1 MIGIIGAMDVEVEL
15 LKAALTDKK
24 EKTVSGINFVSGKLS
39 DKEVVVAK
47 CGIGKVFAAICAQTM
62 ILEFSPDYVINT
74 GVAGALKKGIAVG
87 DVVVSSDAVQHD
99 MDTSALGDPKGL
111 VSGINVVNFIAD
123 EKLVCAMK
131 TAVEEQGVKV
141 TVGTVASG
149 DKFVHEAEEK
159 ARIAEE
165 FNAYACEMEGAAI
178 AHTCFVNNTP
188 FVVVRAISDS
198 LDGGAMDYLTFV
210 DKAAKTSA
218 KTVVSAIEK
227 L

>member
-1 MIGIIGAMDVEVEL
+1 MIGIIGAMDVEVEF
-15 LKAALTDKK
+15 LKAALIDKK
-24 EKTVSGINFVSGKLS
+24 EKNISGINFVSGKLS
-39 DKEVVVAK
+39 DKDVVIAK

-111 VSGINVVNFIAD
+111 VSGINVINFPAD
-123 EKLVCAMK
+123 KKLVSTMQ
-131 TAVEEQGVKV
+131 TAVEKQGVKAI
-141 TVGTVASG
+141 VGTVASG
-149 DKFVHEAEEK
+149 DKFVYEAEEK

-165 FNAYACEMEGAAI
+165 FSACACEMEGAAI
-178 AHTCFVNNTP
+178 AHTCFVNSTP

-198 LDGGAMDYLTFV
+198 LDGGAADYLTFV
-210 DKAAKTSA
+210 GKAAKTSA
-218 KTVVSAIEK
+218 NTVISAIEK